1 MNIFKILLPQKY
13 KELLES
19 ENAIPSAKGFLF
31 PHFGKAPEITI
42 INLNN
47 LLLLGKAF

>member
-1 MNIFKILLPQKY
+1 MNQK
-13 KELLES
+13 
-19 ENAIPSAKGFLF
+19 NAIPSAKGFLF

-42 INLNN
+42 INLIN